1 MDTQVSRGG
10 AARDHRRVAIGQP
23 GKNPAGPRMF
33 EELAHDEGGPS
44 LNVELLGTYNL
55 PRVSAVM
62 HFALN
67 CIPGQAHLRLAALDA
82 IGAIVVAV
90 EGPWLGGIFPT
101 PRSPL
106 VENLYDRLSLH
117 CVGKRQMVTNNRD
130 SLRVLLAD
138 FFNLPAEMSPW
149 QITQETIEPWDSPV
163 MVQRLLP
170 QPTA

>member
-1 MDTQVSRGG
+1 M
-10 AARDHRRVAIGQP
+10 
-23 GKNPAGPRMF
+23 
-33 EELAHDEGGPS
+33 
-44 LNVELLGTYNL
+44 NVELLNTHNL
-55 PRVSAVM
+55 EPISAAM
-62 HFALN
+62 PFARN
-67 CIPGQAHLRLAALDA
+67 CVPGKAHLHLGSLDT
-82 IGAIVVAV
+82 IGAIVAAI
-90 EGPWLGGIFPT
+90 EGCWLEAEIPST
-101 PRSPL
+101 TRNAL

-138 FFNLPAEMSPW
+138 FFNLPAEMSSW